1 MLCSDAP
8 LKPYR
13 GQSII
18 DPSSTRRKGFMRHW
32 SWILTAMAIIA
43 LAVVIYP
50 LVQTQKRL
58 RLVQTELNRANEQ
71 VVQAKAGAA
80 ELERVVANLKTELDA
95 ATMAR
100 TELQGNLEE
109 ANSD

>member
-1 MLCSDAP
+1 
-8 LKPYR
+8 
-13 GQSII
+13 
-18 DPSSTRRKGFMRHW
+18 MRHW

-109 ANSD
+109 ANSDVEQPCRASPPYFSAKTSIATSA